1 MSRLHPLLER
11 NRDFAATGAH
21 SGLVMKPRQPVL
33 VVTCLNPRVD
43 PGAFL
48 GVALGDAPVIRNAG
62 GRVTEA
68 VIDDIAFVGTLARTM
83 QPEGPLFEV
92 AVIHHTDC
100 GNRRLADASFRS
112 IVAART
118 GRDDSTLADLAV
130 VDPAVTVRAD
140 VQRLLSSPKTPPQIS
155 VSGYVYD
162 LESGLVTM
170 VADAAQPKLREVSV
184 SASATQ

>member
-33 VVTCLNPRVD
+33 VVTCLDPRVD

-48 GVALGDAPVIRNAG
+48 GLTLVDDRLGDPAA
-62 GRVTEA
+62 EA

-162 LESGLVTM
+162 LESGLVRM
-170 VADAAQPKLREVSV
+170 VADAAQPELREVSV